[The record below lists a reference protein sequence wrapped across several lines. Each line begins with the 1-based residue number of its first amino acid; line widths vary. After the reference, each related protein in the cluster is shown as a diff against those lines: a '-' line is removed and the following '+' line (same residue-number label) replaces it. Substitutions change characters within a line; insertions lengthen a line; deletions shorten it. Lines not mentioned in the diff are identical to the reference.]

1 MSDASK
7 AVLFNAV
14 PLFVLAASYAAVAAA
29 MLPEF
34 WRLRS
39 RAHLVDWG
47 VVLVFPA
54 VAATAAIFGV
64 LVLREQRAVVGH
76 VWLSLAAIVLA
87 IIPAALLLLRWRDH
101 GLLAGG
107 VGRTLE
113 AEERVSVRDRE
124 LEAVTAI
131 SEDLVRARDEADVAR
146 PLVRHVGALLDVGF
160 AAVTLVDLGMATASG
175 LYAEIDGRAIEWW
188 REVRV
193 DLAHEASGVANAV
206 SDAAPVVVYDVV
218 GSPLVSRR
226 LAARVGAQSAVFVPM
241 IAESRVLGV
250 LTAASITDRRAFRPD
265 EVSLLQAVAA
275 EAALAFER
283 LRSAAALADAL
294 SRERTA
300 AEIARRLRAELE
312 PERVAALAAEELRRV
327 LNLDRAEAVLG
338 GGPRAGVAVEARG
351 DRVAT
356 LVVERTPELGDGELL
371 LVEAVARELGSA
383 LQTARLLE
391 ENARRLEQQQALL
404 HAAEVVAGE
413 LSLDAVLLRLV
424 EEVTALLRAD
434 AADCYLVDRE
444 RGVLRCAAVHG
455 FGADL
460 VGIEFVPEGGLSGTA
475 EDAPRI
481 VGRLPH
487 AEYDAFAL
495 GLEAP
500 MVWAG
505 EWVGVLG
512 VGVSDGERRFDDD
525 DVELLGAFA
534 SLAALALRNAE
545 SYEASVRRAGLE
557 RGFSRIASLLGASLS
572 LAESYDAAAHAAAE
586 ALGADF
592 AAVLA
597 PTAAGLSV
605 AGEYRLPDEIR
616 ALDVPA
622 ALEEARAAAQIL
634 AATSVPED
642 ERFGTAWQTSSIASL
657 LAIPVSDGAGGVVLV
672 CFLEPRLFTADDLGL
687 AQQVA
692 AAAHGALERSRLFEA
707 ERTARSLSQQL
718 ARAAAALTTEL
729 EPDAVLE
736 ATAREAAALL
746 DANAALVSMLDGA
759 DVVVAAAAGSSA
771 ESARGARSSST
782 DGVAGDVLAA
792 RAPIAHADP
801 SASAGHAAGDPLLAS
816 GLVGY
821 LGVPIARSGEEPRGV
836 LSVYSLGSHTWRVEE
851 VEALTTLAANAGV
864 ALVNAELYQR
874 VAVER
879 EQSAAILANIADGI
893 VAVDREGRTVLWNH
907 AAEAI
912 TGVPAS
918 EAVGRL
924 PREVLR
930 RELEADRE
938 TNAARLVSF
947 SRGSEE
953 VWLALSEA
961 VMRDPAG
968 AVAGRIFAF
977 RDISAEYAVEQMKS
991 GFVSSVSLELRAPL
1005 TTIYGFAQ
1013 TLLRDDVTFSEHDRR
1028 TFLDFIAREAERLTA
1043 TVDALLQVARIETG
1057 DLAVTLEA
1065 TDVGA
1070 VVNELVASASAS
1082 DQNGHRVIAE
1092 VAADMPPARADPV
1105 KLRDVLEQLVSNAV
1119 KFSPD
1124 GGTVTVSA
1132 KRFGDAV
1139 EVAVSDQG
1147 TGIPPSERERIFEKF
1162 VRGGTGIGRGTG
1174 VGLFIAQGL
1183 VREMGGRIHVDSEE
1197 GSGSRFAFELP
1208 LMRE

>member
-1 MSDASK
+1 MSDATK

-14 PLFVLAASYAAVAAA
+14 PLFVLAASYAAVAVA

-76 VWLSLAAIVLA
+76 VWLSLIAILLAIV
-87 IIPAALLLLRWRDH
+87 PAALLLVRWRDH
-101 GLLAGG
+101 GLVAGG

-124 LEAVTAI
+124 LEAVTSI
-131 SEDLVRARDEADVAR
+131 SEDIVRARDEVDVAR
-146 PLVRHVGALLDVGF
+146 PLVRHVATLLEVGF
-160 AAVTLVDLGMATASG
+160 AAVTMVDAGGGTASG
-175 LYAEIDGRAIEWW
+175 LYAESEGRAADWW
-188 REVRV
+188 QEVHV
-193 DLAHEASGVANAV
+193 DLEREPSGVANAV
-206 SDAAPVVVYDVV
+206 SDAAPVVVFDVV

-226 LAARVGAQSAVFVPM
+226 LSARVGARSAVFVPM
-241 IAESRVLGV
+241 IAESSVLGV
-250 LTAASITDRRAFRPD
+250 LTAASITDRRAFSAE

-283 LRSAAALADAL
+283 LRSSAALAEAL
-294 SRERTA
+294 DRERTA

-312 PERVAALAAEELRRV
+312 PERVAALAADELRRV
-327 LNLDRAEAVLG
+327 LLLDRSEVVLG

-356 LVVERTPELGDGELL
+356 LIVERTPDLGDGEVL
-371 LVEAVARELGSA
+371 LVQAVARELGSA
-383 LQTARLLE
+383 LQTARLLA

-404 HAAEVVAGE
+404 HAAEVVTGE

-434 AADCYLVDRE
+434 AADCYLVDGE

-455 FGADL
+455 FDAGL
-460 VGIEFVPEGGLSGTA
+460 VGVEFVPDGGLSGTA
-475 EDAPRI
+475 EDEPRV

-487 AEYDAFAL
+487 AAYDTFAL

-505 EWVGVLG
+505 EWLGVLG
-512 VGVSDGERRFDDD
+512 VGVRDGDRRFDDD

-557 RGFSRIASLLGASLS
+557 RGFSRIASLLGESLS
-572 LAESYDAAAHAAAE
+572 LAESYDAAAHAAAD

-597 PTAAGLSV
+597 PTAAGLAV
-605 AGEYRLPDEIR
+605 AGEYRLPAEVR
-616 ALDVPA
+616 ALEVPA
-622 ALEEARAAAQIL
+622 ALDEARAAAQIL
-634 AATSVPED
+634 AASQVAGD
-642 ERFGTAWQTSSIASL
+642 ERFGTAWQASPVASL
-657 LAIPVSDGAGGVVLV
+657 LAIPVSEGAGGVVLV
-672 CFLEPRLFTADDLGL
+672 CFREPRAFTADDLGL

-707 ERTARSLSQQL
+707 ERAARSLSQQL

-729 EPDAVLE
+729 DPGAVMQ
-736 ATAREAAALL
+736 AGAREAAELL
-746 DANAALVSMLDGA
+746 GADAALVSMLDG
-759 DVVVAAAAGSSA
+759 DEVVVAAAVGGPVGSVLGVRSA
-771 ESARGARSSST
+771 ST

-792 RAPIAHADP
+792 RGPIALADGT
-801 SASAGHAAGDPLLAS
+801 SAAGHAPADPLLGGRFVA
-816 GLVGY
+816 Y
-821 LGVPIARSGEEPRGV
+821 LGVPVARSGEEPRGV
-836 LSVYSLGSHTWRVEE
+836 LSVYAREPRTWRDEE
-851 VEALTTLAANAGV
+851 VEALTTLAANAAV
-864 ALVNAELYQR
+864 AYVNAELYR
-874 VAVER
+874 HVAIER

-893 VAVDREGRTVLWNH
+893 VAVDRDGRAVLWNH

-918 EAVGRL
+918 EAVGR
-924 PREVLR
+924 PPGEILR
-930 RELEADRE
+930 RELQSDRE
-938 TNAARLVSF
+938 TSAARLVSI
-947 SRGSEE
+947 SRGGDE

-977 RDISAEYAVEQMKS
+977 RDISAEYAVEEMKS

-1013 TLLRDDVTFSEHDRR
+1013 TLLRDDVVFSDDDRR
-1028 TFLDFIAREAERLTA
+1028 TFLHFIAREAERLTA

-1057 DLAVTLEA
+1057 DLAVSLEP

-1070 VVNELVASASAS
+1070 VVTELVASATDSG
-1082 DQNGHRVIAE
+1082 QNGHHVVADI
-1092 VAADMPPARADPV
+1092 AADMPPARADPV

-1132 KRFGDAV
+1132 RRTGDAV
-1139 EVAVSDQG
+1139 ELAVSDHG
-1147 TGIPPSERERIFEKF
+1147 TGIAPSERERIFEKF
-1162 VRGGTGIGRGTG
+1162 VKGGSGIGRGTG

-1208 LMRE
+1208 LVRE

>member
-1 MSDASK
+1 MSDATK

-14 PLFVLAASYAAVAAA
+14 PLFVLAASYAAVAVA

-76 VWLSLAAIVLA
+76 VWLSLIAILLAIV
-87 IIPAALLLLRWRDH
+87 PAALLLVRWRDR
-101 GLLAGG
+101 GLVAGG

-124 LEAVTAI
+124 LEAVTSI
-131 SEDLVRARDEADVAR
+131 SEDIVRARDEVDVAR
-146 PLVRHVGALLDVGF
+146 PLVRHVATLLEVGF
-160 AAVTLVDLGMATASG
+160 AAVTMVDAGGGTASG
-175 LYAEIDGRAIEWW
+175 LYAESEGRAADWW
-188 REVRV
+188 QEVHV
-193 DLAHEASGVANAV
+193 DLEREPSGVANAV
-206 SDAAPVVVYDVV
+206 SDAAPVVVFDVV

-226 LAARVGAQSAVFVPM
+226 LSARVGARSAVFVPM
-241 IAESRVLGV
+241 IAESSVLGV
-250 LTAASITDRRAFRPD
+250 LTAASITDRRAFSAE

-275 EAALAFER
+275 EAALA
-283 LRSAAALADAL
+283 AD
-294 SRERTA
+294 
-300 AEIARRLRAELE
+300 
-312 PERVAALAAEELRRV
+312 ELRRV
-327 LNLDRAEAVLG
+327 LLLDRSEVVLG

-356 LVVERTPELGDGELL
+356 LIVERTPDLGDGEVL
-371 LVEAVARELGSA
+371 LVQAVARELGSA
-383 LQTARLLE
+383 LQTARLLA

-404 HAAEVVAGE
+404 HAAEVVTGE

-434 AADCYLVDRE
+434 AADCYLVDGE

-455 FGADL
+455 FDAGL
-460 VGIEFVPEGGLSGTA
+460 VGVEFVPDGGLSGTA
-475 EDAPRI
+475 EDEPRV

-487 AEYDAFAL
+487 AAYDTFAL

-505 EWVGVLG
+505 EWLGVLG
-512 VGVSDGERRFDDD
+512 VGVRDGDRRFDDD

-557 RGFSRIASLLGASLS
+557 RGFSRIASLLGESLS
-572 LAESYDAAAHAAAE
+572 LAESYDAAAHAAAD

-597 PTAAGLSV
+597 PTAAGLAV
-605 AGEYRLPDEIR
+605 AGEYRLPAEVR
-616 ALDVPA
+616 ALEVPA
-622 ALEEARAAAQIL
+622 ALDEARAAAQVL
-634 AATSVPED
+634 AASQVAGD
-642 ERFGTAWQTSSIASL
+642 ERFGTAWQASPVASL
-657 LAIPVSDGAGGVVLV
+657 LAIPVSEGAGGVVLV
-672 CFLEPRLFTADDLGL
+672 CFREPRAFTADDLGH

-707 ERTARSLSQQL
+707 ERAARSLSQQL

-729 EPDAVLE
+729 DPGAVLQ
-736 ATAREAAALL
+736 AGAREAAELL
-746 DANAALVSMLDGA
+746 GADAALVSMLDG
-759 DVVVAAAAGSSA
+759 DEVVVAAAVGGPVGSVLGVRSA
-771 ESARGARSSST
+771 ST

-792 RAPIAHADP
+792 RGPIALADGT
-801 SASAGHAAGDPLLAS
+801 SAAGHAPADPLLGGRFVA
-816 GLVGY
+816 Y
-821 LGVPIARSGEEPRGV
+821 LGVPVARSGEEPRGV
-836 LSVYSLGSHTWRVEE
+836 LSVSAREPRTWRDEE
-851 VEALTTLAANAGV
+851 VEALTTLAANAAV
-864 ALVNAELYQR
+864 AYVNAELYR
-874 VAVER
+874 HVAIER

-893 VAVDREGRTVLWNH
+893 VAVDRDGRAVLWNH

-918 EAVGRL
+918 EAVGR
-924 PREVLR
+924 PPGEILR
-930 RELEADRE
+930 RELQSDRE
-938 TNAARLVSF
+938 TSAARLVSI
-947 SRGSEE
+947 SRGGDE

-977 RDISAEYAVEQMKS
+977 RDISAEYAVEEMKS

-1013 TLLRDDVTFSEHDRR
+1013 TLLRDDVVFSDDDRR
-1028 TFLDFIAREAERLTA
+1028 TFLHFIAREAERLTA

-1057 DLAVTLEA
+1057 DLAVSLEP

-1070 VVNELVASASAS
+1070 VVTELVASATDSG
-1082 DQNGHRVIAE
+1082 QNGHHVVADIAT
-1092 VAADMPPARADPV
+1092 DMPPARADPV

-1132 KRFGDAV
+1132 RRTGDAV
-1139 EVAVSDQG
+1139 ELAVSDHG
-1147 TGIPPSERERIFEKF
+1147 TGIAPSERERIFEKF
-1162 VRGGTGIGRGTG
+1162 VKGGSGIGRGTG

-1208 LMRE
+1208 LVRE